1 MYMEKDSS
9 FLSAVWGWSV
19 LVLGFGT
26 KHAPLS
32 VKPLIVYNFK
42 ILIKQLSHDP
52 ITLTFHTQNS
62 TNERKTPWIS

>member
-1 MYMEKDSS
+1 MEKEKDSS

-42 ILIKQLSHDP
+42 ILIIQLSHDP
-52 ITLTFHTQNS
+52 ITLTFHTQNL

>member
-1 MYMEKDSS
+1 MEKEKDSS

-19 LVLGFGT
+19 LVLGFGS

-42 ILIKQLSHDP
+42 ILIIQLSHDP
-52 ITLTFHTQNS
+52 ITLTFHTQNL